1 MSLDN
6 LFVMSNLKQNLI
18 SIQRKWV
25 TYAKYNKLICDTV
38 TTIGLL
44 SNYDLQDF
52 PELRNIILFESES
65 CLKNFNWG
73 QLL

>member
-6 LFVMSNLKQNLI
+6 LFVMSNLKQNSI

-25 TYAKYNKLICDTV
+25 TYAKYDKLICDTV
-38 TTIGLL
+38 TRIGLL

-65 CLKNFNWG
+65 CQKNFNWG